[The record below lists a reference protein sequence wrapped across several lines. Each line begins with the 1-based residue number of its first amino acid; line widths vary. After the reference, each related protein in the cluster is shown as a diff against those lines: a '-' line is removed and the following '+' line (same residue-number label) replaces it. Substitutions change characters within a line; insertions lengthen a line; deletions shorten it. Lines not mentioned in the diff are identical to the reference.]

1 MSTEPHVR
9 LATRAAPATFSVVAQ
24 PLGVTPVV
32 VAGGVLLPFASAAAR
47 DDAAAAL
54 QRNRA
59 LLRRTLD
66 DPSLEVHT
74 GP

>member
-1 MSTEPHVR
+1 MSSSAEGKAGSEGGESKADNGGFVHV
-9 LATRAAPATFSVVAQ
+9 SD
-24 PLGVTPVV
+24 
-32 VAGGVLLPFASAAAR
+32 R
-47 DDAAAAL
+47 DSTAAAL